1 MEGRYS
7 SDSQLVHPPSELI
20 TETKYCGHVLN
31 CLATTLAN
39 VVREEEYQTSN
50 FIILIV
56 WDHVTV

>member
-20 TETKYCGHVLN
+20 TETKYCGHVVN

-50 FIILIV
+50 FIIQY
-56 WDHVTV
+56 